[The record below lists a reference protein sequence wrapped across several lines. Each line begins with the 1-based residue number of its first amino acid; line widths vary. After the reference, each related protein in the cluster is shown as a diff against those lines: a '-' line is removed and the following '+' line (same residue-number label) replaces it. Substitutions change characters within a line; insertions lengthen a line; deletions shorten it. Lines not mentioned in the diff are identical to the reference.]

1 MDGEQL
7 LKAAKNNLASSL
19 NLLTHLE
26 VKSLQESFAIV
37 RRVRPDGRGRKD
49 CQTKIRIQGSSKLPR
64 KEFNFGH
71 LSLPWLLFSQPL
83 LRLPASKTVLL
94 MLIAGRAM
102 HKIHAFSDFPVWYDS
117 YQHSKLKLLNKTLY
131 FIRFHLTTEMS

>member
-26 VKSLQESFAIV
+26 VKSLQESFRMVGHGHLQTRLTAD
-37 RRVRPDGRGRKD
+37 PC
-49 CQTKIRIQGSSKLPR
+49 CQNEKRIQGLSKLPR

-71 LSLPWLLFSQPL
+71 LYLPWLLFSQL
-83 LRLPASKTVLL
+83 LLPRLASKTVLQI
-94 MLIAGRAM
+94 LIAEKAM
-102 HKIHAFSDFPVWYDS
+102 
-117 YQHSKLKLLNKTLY
+117 LKTS
-131 FIRFHLTTEMS
+131 FIRDGQKIALSR

>member
-26 VKSLQESFAIV
+26 VKSLQESFATV
-37 RRVRPDGRGRKD
+37 RRGQADGRGRTD

-71 LSLPWLLFSQPL
+71 LFLPWLLFSQLL
-83 LRLPASKTVLL
+83 LRPPASKTVLQIS
-94 MLIAGRAM
+94 IAERAM
-102 HKIHAFSDFPVWYDS
+102 PKTSFILDGQKIALS
-117 YQHSKLKLLNKTLY
+117 
-131 FIRFHLTTEMS
+131 R